1 MYWMSVLEVTLFSVG
16 LLLFFTYP
24 SQMAYIFLHI
34 IHIGRGILGFII
46 NRSLPKSHDLVQD
59 ITNSLKQAGDD
70 EDAPLTFE
78 TFRTR
83 ATNQMRSVFI
93 SLVTALE
100 DRLKLYMALTV
111 ATCLLDFI
119 DFIIQLVRFGGRGDV
134 SLPRLLNP
142 LCYSNTRTS
151 SC

>member
-1 MYWMSVLEVTLFSVG
+1 MSVLEVTLFSVG

-46 NRSLPKSHDLVQD
+46 NRSLPKSHDLVLD
-59 ITNSLKQAGDD
+59 ITNSLKQEGDE
-70 EDAPLTFE
+70 EDAPLNFE

-93 SLVTALE
+93 SLATVLE
-100 DRLKLYMALTV
+100 DRLKLYMGLTV

-134 SLPRLLNP
+134 ILLRILNSL
-142 LCYSNTRTS
+142 YSNTRTL